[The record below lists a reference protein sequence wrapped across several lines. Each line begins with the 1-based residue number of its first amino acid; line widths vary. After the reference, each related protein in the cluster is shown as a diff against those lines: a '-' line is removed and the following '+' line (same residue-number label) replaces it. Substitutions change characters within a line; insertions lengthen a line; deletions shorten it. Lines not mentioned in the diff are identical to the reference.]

1 MGFDISIDTDSISA
15 PTESQFL
22 QFDFRRI
29 INTETLYIHSLSAPF
44 GGLGGYTKNFMHKIA
59 LLLLTIAFIGCNN
72 ANRMNE
78 TERNLIES
86 GDYNTPFRVLT
97 INDADDLK
105 VLRTQ
110 CKDLNFER
118 DSALIKK
125 LAARLLATMIAEN
138 GVGIAAPQIGISR
151 NIFLFMRI
159 NHPNHPVEIAINPR
173 IINKP
178 SDTICFEGDGCLS
191 IPEIGRASCRE
202 RL

>member
-1 MGFDISIDTDSISA
+1 
-15 PTESQFL
+15 
-22 QFDFRRI
+22 
-29 INTETLYIHSLSAPF
+29 
-44 GGLGGYTKNFMHKIA
+44 
-59 LLLLTIAFIGCNN
+59 LLLLITALIGCNN
-72 ANRMNE
+72 GNRMNE

-97 INDADDLK
+97 IDNADDLK
-105 VLRTQ
+105 VLRTV
-110 CKDLNFER
+110 CTNLNYER

-125 LAARLLATMIAEN
+125 MAARMLATMIAEN

-178 SDTICFEGDGCLS
+178 NETICFEGDGCLS
-191 IPEIGRASCRE
+191 IPGQSGNTARYAWVEVEYLNIEGETIRE
-202 RL
+202 RLEGFSRTDDFTGIIFQHEYDHLKGILYTDRVIENEDGEI